1 MTTNASGMSRP
12 RARAAAGP
20 TAGSANA
27 SGSTIALEL
36 VLGLAFGVLLPL
48 GVNALVRFRLLGA
61 EPKLRPLLPP
71 AQASFEPL
79 GGALAELAKFTALLV
94 FGALPTPRL
103 FGDLS
108 WDGYAAVVLAIF
120 QSGIPQDEEAFTLV
134 GVCIAFSIIAHG
146 STDVPIA
153 RAFDVDDL
161 TGIPDG
167 PNRGHTGSKA
177 PQPLGGTGET

>member
-61 EPKLRPLLPP
+61 EPKLRPLLPL

-79 GGALAELAKFTALLV
+79 GEALTELAKFTALLV

-103 FGDLS
+103 FGDLP
-108 WDGYAAVVLAIF
+108 W
-120 QSGIPQDEEAFTLV
+120 
-134 GVCIAFSIIAHG
+134 
-146 STDVPIA
+146 
-153 RAFDVDDL
+153 
-161 TGIPDG
+161 
-167 PNRGHTGSKA
+167 
-177 PQPLGGTGET
+177 GG